1 VGVFAFLGASPLEER
16 DARCR
21 SPLPFLLHWN
31 ASCYVVL
38 AATWSVTN
46 PGGASKQK
54 STARAVLF
62 CLERCVPPRRNVMRT
77 SCVMLPL
84 AVMCASR
91 VSKEHITS
99 LCAKGAIHHYGEAI
113 TSLRRSR
120 YITLYKRSKL
130 CYDVIESEVLPWL
143 NLNSVNYQW
152 NFPLILL
159 TLSNS

>member
-1 VGVFAFLGASPLEER
+1 MGVFAFLGASPLEER

-120 YITLYKRSKL
+120 HITTVTLPLHRSRKASAS
-130 CYDVIESEVLPWL
+130 YSRSECFIKT
-143 NLNSVNYQW
+143 NEKHSDYRKN
-152 NFPLILL
+152 IL
-159 TLSNS
+159 TNG